1 MGGVTRTKAKKSDKY
16 EKKLAEMRSLVD
28 GMSGVCKPMAEDL
41 LETYVN
47 IYQDYA
53 YFTDLM
59 GREGLLI
66 EVEKGAANNRRVVR
80 EKHPA
85 FDMRRNTINQMAD
98 LANKIK
104 RFVKDD
110 EGVVEDEFDSF

>member
-1 MGGVTRTKAKKSDKY
+1 MATRKKKPEDAY
-16 EKKLAEMRSLVD
+16 AQKLEDMRSLVD

-41 LETYVN
+41 LETYVT
-47 IYQDYA
+47 IYQDYVE
-53 YFTDLM
+53 FTDVLE
-59 GREGLLI
+59 REGKII
-66 EVEKGAANNRRVVR
+66 ETEKGAANNRRVVR

-110 EGVVEDEFDSF
+110 EGTVEDGFDSFE

>member
-1 MGGVTRTKAKKSDKY
+1 MAPRKKKPEDAY
-16 EKKLAEMRSLVD
+16 AQKLEDMRSLVD

-47 IYQDYA
+47 IYQDYV
-53 YFTDLM
+53 YLTDLM
-59 GREGLLI
+59 AREGLLI
-66 EVEKGAANNRRVVR
+66 ETEKGAANNRRVVR

-110 EGVVEDEFDSF
+110 EGTAEDDFDSFE

>member
-1 MGGVTRTKAKKSDKY
+1 MATRAKAKKSDKY

-59 GREGLLI
+59 SREGLLI

-110 EGVVEDEFDSF
+110 EGVAEDDFDSFE

>member
-1 MGGVTRTKAKKSDKY
+1 MATKTKKSDKY
-16 EKKLAEMRSLVD
+16 EKKLTEMRSLVD

-59 GREGLLI
+59 AREGLLI
-66 EVEKGAANNRRVVR
+66 EVEKGGENNRHIERV
-80 EKHPA
+80 KHPA

-110 EGVVEDEFDSF
+110 EGVAEDDFDTF

>member
-1 MGGVTRTKAKKSDKY
+1 MATKKQQPKDAY
-16 EKKLAEMRSLVD
+16 AQKLKDMRSLVD

-47 IYQDYA
+47 IYQDYV
-53 YFTDLM
+53 YLTELM
-59 GREGLLI
+59 AREGLLI
-66 EVEKGAANNRRVVR
+66 EVEKGGENNRHVERV
-80 EKHPA
+80 KHPA

-104 RFVKDD
+104 RFLKDD
-110 EGVVEDEFDSF
+110 EGVSEDDFDSFE

>member
-1 MGGVTRTKAKKSDKY
+1 MATKKQQPKDAYAKKLKDMS
-16 EKKLAEMRSLVD
+16 ELVE
-28 GMSGVCKPMAEDL
+28 GMKGVCKPMAEDL

-47 IYQDYA
+47 IYQDYV
-53 YFTDLM
+53 YLTDLM
-59 GREGLLI
+59 AREGLLI
-66 EVEKGAANNRRVVR
+66 ETEKGAANNRRVVR
-80 EKHPA
+80 QKHPA

-110 EGVVEDEFDSF
+110 EGADDGDEFSKF

>member
-1 MGGVTRTKAKKSDKY
+1 MATKKQQPKDAY
-16 EKKLAEMRSLVD
+16 AQKLKDMSKLVKD
-28 GMSGVCKPMAEDL
+28 MKGVCKPMAEDL

-47 IYQDYA
+47 IYQDYV
-53 YFTDLM
+53 YLTDLM
-59 GREGLLI
+59 AREGLLI
-66 EVEKGAANNRRVVR
+66 ETEKGAANNRRVVR

-110 EGVVEDEFDSF
+110 EGTAEDDFDSFE